1 MDKTSAVSGQS
12 GKLSAKGILLILFLA
27 LFALGF
33 GVIGAGLCYSAHM
46 QEKTCSA
53 VTEGRIID
61 YRKYSYI
68 GQKNMFTPVVEYQAG
83 NKIFTGETNARSNSR
98 NFETGEYVMIGYDP
112 ANPENFYIKS
122 YDLNILTRLGM
133 LFLVIGLAVL
143 AVTITVLILGKNK
156 MDKKKKDT
164 IQAGIIASGIV
175 LLIFAVFVA
184 VTGLKNALFV
194 LGGMGLFALYGWF
207 HNKRIEKKG

>member
-1 MDKTSAVSGQS
+1 
-12 GKLSAKGILLILFLA
+12 
-27 LFALGF
+27 
-33 GVIGAGLCYSAHM
+33 
-46 QEKTCSA
+46 
-53 VTEGRIID
+53 
-61 YRKYSYI
+61 
-68 GQKNMFTPVVEYQAG
+68 MFTPVVEYQAG

-184 VTGLKNALFV
+184 VAGLKNALFV

>member
-1 MDKTSAVSGQS
+1 
-12 GKLSAKGILLILFLA
+12 
-27 LFALGF
+27 
-33 GVIGAGLCYSAHM
+33 
-46 QEKTCSA
+46 
-53 VTEGRIID
+53 
-61 YRKYSYI
+61 
-68 GQKNMFTPVVEYQAG
+68 
-83 NKIFTGETNARSNSR
+83 
-98 NFETGEYVMIGYDP
+98 MIGYDP

-184 VTGLKNALFV
+184 VAGLKNALFV